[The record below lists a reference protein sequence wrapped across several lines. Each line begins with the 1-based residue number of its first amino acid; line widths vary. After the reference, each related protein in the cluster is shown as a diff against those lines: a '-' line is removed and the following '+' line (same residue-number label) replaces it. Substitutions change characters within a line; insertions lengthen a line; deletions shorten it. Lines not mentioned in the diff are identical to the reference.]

1 VRLSVKVEGDFVE
14 ITGSSI
20 AEGKSAVTRGVAAAG
35 AGLQADWR
43 AQIAAAGLG
52 LRLARTIRREVYPQS
67 GTSLRAAALV
77 WSKASEIVD
86 AFDRGALI
94 RSADG
99 FWLAIPLAAA
109 GARGAGG
116 KRITPGGWEQRTG
129 RRLRFVYRRGRPSLL
144 VADDARLNSRG
155 LAASKGGRR
164 RRDGTLT
171 GAQTVPVFLLV
182 PQVKLAKRLDLGKAA
197 TAWQNRL
204 AGLILSNWPE
214 GTTR

>member
-1 VRLSVKVEGDFVE
+1 MRLSVRVEGDFVE

-52 LRLARTIRREVYPQS
+52 PKLARTIRRKVYPQS

-129 RRLRFVYRRGRPSLL
+129 RLLRFVYRRGRPSLL

-197 TAWQNRL
+197 NAWQNRL
-204 AGLILSNWPE
+204 PGLILANWPE
-214 GTTR
+214 GTRR